1 MSEETS
7 CLRIISYLTLKNS
20 HIIMLKSEKQSFY
33 PTLKLWR
40 KWNLESHFYG
50 KKSSLA
56 FQSGG
61 LILAESPFKES
72 LLFSLDAF
80 FPGLKRLCCVLLRNK
95 YYKEKRE
102 KGKLCLQ
109 RSRAA
114 LALIRRVIK
123 TKASKWVGGTQ
134 ITMWFCTVILTL
146 LYFIPFNLY
155 TYVSIPAIECYR
167 FLTFLPFSLYCRL
180 NELNFL

>member
-72 LLFSLDAF
+72 LLFPLDAF
-80 FPGLKRLCCVLLRNK
+80 FRGWKGSVAYYYGTNITKNKKRERKTVPSEVARCSGADKKSHKNKGLK
-95 YYKEKRE
+95 
-102 KGKLCLQ
+102 
-109 RSRAA
+109 
-114 LALIRRVIK
+114 
-123 TKASKWVGGTQ
+123 VGWRYTNNN
-134 ITMWFCTVILTL
+134 VILYCNSHT
-146 LYFIPFNLY
+146 FVLY
-155 TYVSIPAIECYR
+155 T
-167 FLTFLPFSLYCRL
+167 L
-180 NELNFL
+180 